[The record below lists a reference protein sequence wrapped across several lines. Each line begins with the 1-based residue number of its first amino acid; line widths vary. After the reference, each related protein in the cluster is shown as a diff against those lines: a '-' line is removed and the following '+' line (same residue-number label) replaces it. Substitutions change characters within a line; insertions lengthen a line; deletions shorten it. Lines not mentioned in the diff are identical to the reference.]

1 VGVQLGSSTVEVN
14 EHVRDLSVERSSPC
28 ATDDTT
34 KAHLKSHVA
43 RRPVSE
49 EGDSVQD
56 STQRGRSR
64 SVAPSSINRTS
75 RVEDHIFIFAA
86 RDIALDNL
94 SCSLLDVVSNES
106 SVELVL
112 PAMQR

>member
-1 VGVQLGSSTVEVN
+1 M
-14 EHVRDLSVERSSPC
+14 
-28 ATDDTT
+28 
-34 KAHLKSHVA
+34 
-43 RRPVSE
+43 
-49 EGDSVQD
+49 
-56 STQRGRSR
+56 
-64 SVAPSSINRTS
+64 
-75 RVEDHIFIFAA
+75 EDHIFIFAA